1 MQKSVVFLPTFHP
14 VGKHGAV
21 REGLALEESQA
32 VVLTV
37 TPCPFKAQNTS
48 FSFLDNSSLVLD
60 AEVS

>member
-1 MQKSVVFLPTFHP
+1 MFLPTFHP

-21 REGLALEESQA
+21 WVGLALEERQA

-37 TPCPFKAQNTS
+37 TPCPIETQDTS

-60 AEVS
+60 TEIPEGWA